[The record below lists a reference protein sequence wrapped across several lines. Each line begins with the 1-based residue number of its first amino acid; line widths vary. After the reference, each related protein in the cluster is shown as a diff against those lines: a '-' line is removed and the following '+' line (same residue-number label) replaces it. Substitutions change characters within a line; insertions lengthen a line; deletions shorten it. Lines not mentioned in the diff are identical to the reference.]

1 MVPTSQTA
9 PVRRLAIIG
18 VGLMGGSLALA
29 ARRYAG
35 VNEVRGFD
43 TDARSLDEALALG
56 VLTRRCANVAEAVD
70 QADLAVICAP
80 VRAIPGLVEE
90 VLAASRPPRLV
101 TDIGSTKARI
111 LAGLS
116 PAARR
121 CFIGGHP
128 ICGAETNG
136 VRFARSDLF
145 HGATYFLCAP
155 SEVRAEAHE
164 QLHAFVAA
172 LGARPVAIGAEA
184 HDRIMALVS
193 HVPHVLANVLM
204 TEVGML
210 EASGRRALYSVGP
223 SFKDLTRVAGANPP
237 MWRDIFFENRDALVQ
252 SLRAL
257 TERITGFCDDLTAGR
272 EGRVVEAIGT
282 AAAFRQELLQFED
295 IAPETLF
302 RITVRIPDEPGVL
315 SRVMTALGN
324 ANINIEDLTLHH
336 FNRAVGGDLVIYVS
350 GEEAAATAC
359 ALVERLGYP
368 AVYQGESGG

>member
-1 MVPTSQTA
+1 MVGTSETA
-9 PVRRLAIIG
+9 PIRRVAVLG

-29 ARRYAG
+29 ARRRARVHDVRGYDIDPRATEQAVTAG
-35 VNEVRGFD
+35 VITRACGTPE
-43 TDARSLDEALALG
+43 EAAAG
-56 VLTRRCANVAEAVD
+56 
-70 QADLAVICAP
+70 ADLAVVCAP
-80 VRAIPGLVEE
+80 VRSVPALVKAA
-90 VLAASRPPRLV
+90 LAADPPPRLV
-101 TDIGSTKARI
+101 TDIGSTKAGI
-111 LAGLS
+111 ISALTLED
-116 PAARR
+116 RR

-128 ICGAETNG
+128 ICGAETSG
-136 VRFARSDLF
+136 VRFAREDLF
-145 HGATYFLCAP
+145 HGATYFLCHTD
-155 SEVRAEAHE
+155 EVPPELYE
-164 QLHAFVAA
+164 VLHAFVAQI
-172 LGARPVAIGAEA
+172 GAKPVAVDIEA

-204 TEVGML
+204 STVGGF

-272 EGRVVEAIGT
+272 EGRIVEAIGT